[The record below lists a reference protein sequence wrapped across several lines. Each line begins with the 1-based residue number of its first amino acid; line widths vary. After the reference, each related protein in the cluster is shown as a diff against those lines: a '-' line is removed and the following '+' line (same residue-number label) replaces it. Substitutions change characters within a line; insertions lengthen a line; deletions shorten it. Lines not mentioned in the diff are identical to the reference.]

1 MGVVTITKENFEAEV
16 VGAKV
21 PVVIDFWASWCGPC
35 QMSHRLW
42 MQLQNRW
49 EIR

>member
-21 PVVIDFWASWCGPC
+21 PGVALVRC
-35 QMSHRLW
+35 SHRLW

>member
-21 PVVIDFWASWCGPC
+21 PVVIDSATASTTGDC
-35 QMSHRLW
+35 
-42 MQLQNRW
+42 
-49 EIR
+49 I

>member
-21 PVVIDFWASWCGPC
+21 PVVIVLLANWCGPC
-35 QMSHRLW
+35 QMH
-42 MQLQNRW
+42 
-49 EIR
+49 